1 MDLNSEKRNMDQYLF
16 YKKKKD
22 SINQMISSYKSIFVD
37 DSITDLTQQNEYV
50 YTKISSRNYMIF
62 TVFLLIIV
70 LMVWFIW
77 YRKKQ
82 KENINKFKAII
93 AKLHEQEENYS
104 KENDEKEENKTDV
117 KVIQK
122 EAKNKTMDENQK
134 KQYM

>member
-16 YKKKKD
+16 YKNKRD
-22 SINQMISSYKSIFVD
+22 SINQMISSYKSTFVD

-77 YRKKQ
+77 YRKKK
-82 KENINKFKAII
+82 KENIK
-93 AKLHEQEENYS
+93 KLKQLI
-104 KENDEKEENKTDV
+104 EKIHK
-117 KVIQK
+117 QK
-122 EAKNKTMDENQK
+122 KNKSKMNNEI
-134 KQYM
+134 